1 MPDARK
7 ITRVLAAIVCGGLLS
22 FGPAI
27 SVGVGIGGTAS
38 PVMASASDKD
48 TIVFSNGRV
57 VEGRITKETADRVWI
72 EIEVAGIKAPADY
85 AKSDI
90 LSIVRAEK
98 REDDSTPAEPAKN
111 RGAAPIK
118 AEAKP
123 EAKAGA
129 PKVYVVELKG
139 EFGVD
144 ISETPIRQ
152 AIRDARQYQ
161 ADYLIFA
168 LDNDWSFK
176 RWGHREERTDDESEF
191 DKIFRAEKIYPIYTE
206 EVEREWDK
214 QPTVIFWVKK
224 AMGGAAFLPLS
235 VPNIYFHSE
244 GRMGG
249 IGKMEKR
256 AQQADQVVREKWF
269 GAGMAHLEGMAL
281 KGGYDPRL
289 VRAMARDDY
298 VLSVAFEGGRP
309 VYHERMPS
317 APGEELLTDDGK
329 DTNEDSDADLAR
341 GLGNDNL
348 TLTADLAHRLGISKG
363 TVDTLDDLLFQL
375 GIARHH
381 QIVKG
386 RSDQIRKMWSE
397 GVEKSKKHLQ
407 RLWEDYGQVQVQ
419 APGEYQQRVQ
429 ARGQRKKILQDMLG
443 LLRRYEEAINPRQ
456 LRIPTVEQIEIMLKQ
471 IEFEALADRR

>member
-7 ITRVLAAIVCGGLLS
+7 FTRVLAAILCGGLLS
-22 FGPAI
+22 IAPAL
-27 SVGVGIGGTAS
+27 GVGLGIGATAT
-38 PVMASASDKD
+38 PAMAHASEKD

-57 VEGRITKETADRVWI
+57 VEGKITKETADRVWI

-85 AKSDI
+85 AKADI
-90 LSIVRAEK
+90 LSIVRAER
-98 REDDSTPAEPAKN
+98 REGEDAAAKTPA
-111 RGAAPIK
+111 K
-118 AEAKP
+118 AEAPVKAAAKV
-123 EAKAGA
+123 EANAGA
-129 PKVYVVELKG
+129 PKVYVIDLKG

-144 ISETPIRQ
+144 ISETPIRN
-152 AIRDARQYQ
+152 AIRDARQHQ

-168 LDNDWSFK
+168 LDNDWSLK
-176 RWGHREERTDDESEF
+176 RFGHREERTDDESEF

-206 EVEREWDK
+206 EIEREWDK

-289 VRAMARDDY
+289 VRAMARDDF
-298 VLSVAFEGGRP
+298 VLSVTFEGGRP
-309 VYHERMPS
+309 VYLERMPA

-329 DTNEDSDADLAR
+329 GENEDSDADLAR

-381 QIVKG
+381 QMVKG
-386 RSDQIRKMWSE
+386 RSEQIRKSWTD
-397 GVEKSKKHLQ
+397 GVEKAKKEL
-407 RLWEDYGQVQVQ
+407 RKLWQEDYQQVQVQ
-419 APGEYQQRVQ
+419 APGEYQQRTA
-429 ARGQRKKILQDMLG
+429 ARGQRKRIIENMQS
-443 LLRRYEEAINPRQ
+443 LLKRYEEAINPRQ
-456 LRIPTVEQIEIMLKQ
+456 LRIPTYEELEIIKKQ
-471 IEFEALADRR
+471 IEFEQLADRR